1 MAQSSK
7 IAVNGD
13 EFLTKHNE
21 WAKGKA
27 SDASNSGTRRQAIG
41 AYAEKAG
48 LEPKAMSQVRA
59 GLKIKNDGKRKDWLR
74 SMQNLLPI
82 AEREIFDNEPEMEI
96 ENPNEDEMK
105 AAAASAMADQS
116 NEMAEDHGVGDD
128 AESGDSEIDDDTAD
142 FEDHAD
148 SVEDDTVV
156 PFGEDEPVDFGGE
169 ADDAEVA
176 AE

>member
-1 MAQSSK
+1 MSQSSK
-7 IAVNGD
+7 IHVDGD
-13 EFLTKHNE
+13 ELLAKHNE
-21 WAKGKA
+21 WAKGEA

-48 LEPKAMSQVRA
+48 LEPKALSQFRA

-74 SMQNLLPI
+74 SMQILLNV
-82 AEREIFDNEPEMEI
+82 AEREIFDNEPEMGLDDTNAE
-96 ENPNEDEMK
+96 EMQ
-105 AAAASAMADQS
+105 AAAASAVAEQS

-128 AESGDSEIDDDTAD
+128 VTTGDAEIDAEAAD
-142 FEDHAD
+142 FDAHAD

-156 PFGEDEPVDFGGE
+156 PFGDGEEVDFSG
-169 ADDAEVA
+169 DPEVA